1 MKKIKVV
8 EFLHK
13 LMENIKEKIFPQ
25 YKMDEREETVYN
37 IIKNMLELPDTVFK
51 IAPISNSYF
60 ISNET
65 LQYNMKLSRNEIII
79 VNHAFSF
86 TRKYTLQFH
95 ELLMTL
101 VGEYVER
108 DREAFEREIFKG
120 ELEVLKSIEIKV
132 RK

>member
-1 MKKIKVV
+1 MKKIKVI
-8 EFLHK
+8 EFFTK
-13 LMENIKEKIFPQ
+13 LAKGIKEQIFPQ

-37 IIKNMLELPDTVFK
+37 IIKNILELPDTVFK

-60 ISNET
+60 ISNEM
-65 LQYNMKLSRNEIII
+65 LQYNMKLSRNEVTI

-86 TRKYTLQFH
+86 TRKYTLPFH
-95 ELLMTL
+95 ELLMNL

-120 ELEVLKSIEIKV
+120 ELEVLKNIEIKI
-132 RK
+132 KK